1 MNYDRAELKKE
12 VKAELRQTKPKAI
25 LVTLV
30 FLLFVAGATGLLG
43 AIQAALT
50 GDAAELVVNLNDLS
64 FRLEYGMLSERE
76 LAEYGIQILGGMGG
90 LITVSALFGLITAVV
105 RWTFQFGYEGYCLDV
120 ARGEGTGFARLFCGF
135 PRLGWVLLT
144 NLLIGL
150 FTTLWSILL
159 YTAAG
164 VVTLVFLYFA
174 DSAAGGLLAVLMV
187 LAWIAATVGLVAI
200 TLRYSMAYY
209 ILLDEKVDSLEAI
222 SRSKAMM
229 RGRKWHFFVLQMSFI
244 GWYLLLALIM
254 VVVWII
260 GAVVLAGVTMSPE
273 AVLGGLT
280 VLVPVTFLAV
290 VPVLLWL
297 EPYQTCARAKFYD
310 WARHTDHADGV
321 WEGTP
326 PQAPDFPRYEEMDSA
341 PEEPAGQ
348 PVTPP
353 APPEP
358 PRVPDDV
365 PDRPDYE

>member
-30 FLLFVAGATGLLG
+30 FLLIVAVATGLLN
-43 AIQAALT
+43 AIQAVLT
-50 GDAAELVVNLNDLS
+50 GDASELVVSLNDLS
-64 FRLEYGMLSERE
+64 FRLEYGMLSEHE
-76 LAEYGIQILGGMGG
+76 LAEYGIQILSGASG
-90 LITVSALFGLITAVV
+90 IIAVSSLFGLITAVV
-105 RWTFQFGYEGYCLDV
+105 NWTFQFGYEGYCLDV
-120 ARGEGTGFARLFCGF
+120 ARGKETGFARLFCGF

-144 NLLIGL
+144 NLLIAL
-150 FTTLWSILL
+150 FTTLWSVLL
-159 YTAAG
+159 YVGAG
-164 VVTLVFLYFA
+164 VVTIVFMCFE
-174 DSAAGGLLAVLMV
+174 DSAVGGLLAVLTI

-229 RGRKWHFFVLQMSFI
+229 RGRKWHLFVLQLSFI
-244 GWYLLLALIM
+244 GWYLLLALI
-254 VVVWII
+254 VVAVWII

-273 AVLGGLT
+273 AVLGGLA
-280 VLVPVTFLAV
+280 VLIPVTFLAI

-297 EPYQTCARAKFYD
+297 EPYQTCACAKFYD

-326 PQAPDFPRYEEMDSA
+326 PQVPDFPRYEETISA
-341 PEEPAGQ
+341 PEEPAEQ

-353 APPEP
+353 ASPEP
-358 PRVPDDV
+358 PRMPDDV